1 MVPRAG
7 IEPATLSLEGSCSIQ
22 LSYRGMTPSVKGLRE
37 EYNIQAMKSQ
47 DHVSFIEKITTNI
60 GSFSSLIIHTIL
72 FAAILLIGA
81 LNILS
86 WDIVLLVL
94 TTGVSLEAIYL
105 AIFIQMSVNQQSQV
119 IKDVEQDVDEI
130 KVDVDEIQENVGEIQ
145 KDIDAIEEDV
155 DDIQEDDEEDSR
167 RDKEHQEVLNAM
179 SANLQKLLNDI
190 EKMKKS

>member
-1 MVPRAG
+1 MA
-7 IEPATLSLEGSCSIQ
+7 
-22 LSYRGMTPSVKGLRE
+22 PSVKGLGK
-37 EYNIQAMKSQ
+37 EYNIRAMKSQ
-47 DHVSFIEKITTNI
+47 DHISFIEKITTSI
-60 GSFSSLIIHTIL
+60 GSFSSLVLHTIL

-81 LNILS
+81 FHILS
-86 WDIVLLVL
+86 WDTVLLVL

-130 KVDVDEIQENVGEIQ
+130 KEDVDEIQEDVGEIQEDVDEIQ

-155 DDIQEDDEEDSR
+155 DDIQEDDEEDSK
-167 RDKEHQEVLNAM
+167 RDREHQAMLNAM
-179 SANLQKLLNDI
+179 SANLQKLLSDI

>member
-1 MVPRAG
+1 MR
-7 IEPATLSLEGSCSIQ
+7 T
-22 LSYRGMTPSVKGLRE
+22 
-37 EYNIQAMKSQ
+37 Q
-47 DHVSFIEKITTNI
+47 DHISFIEKITTNI
-60 GSFSSLIIHTIL
+60 GSFSSLVLHTIV
-72 FAAILLIGA
+72 FATILLIGVFH
-81 LNILS
+81 ILS
-86 WDIVLLVL
+86 WDTVLLVL

-130 KVDVDEIQENVGEIQ
+130 KEDVDEIQEDVGEIQEDVDEIQ

-167 RDKEHQEVLNAM
+167 RDKEHQETLAAM
-179 SANLQKLLNDI
+179 SVNLQKLLNDI

>member
-1 MVPRAG
+1 MA
-7 IEPATLSLEGSCSIQ
+7 
-22 LSYRGMTPSVKGLRE
+22 PSVKGLGE

-47 DHVSFIEKITTNI
+47 DHIPFIEKVTTNI
-60 GSFSSLIIHTIL
+60 GSFSSLVVHTIL
-72 FAAILLIGA
+72 FAAILLVGA

-130 KVDVDEIQENVGEIQ
+130 KVDVDEIQEDVGEIQEDVDEIQ

-155 DDIQEDDEEDSR
+155 DEIQEDDEEDSK
-167 RDKEHQEVLNAM
+167 RDKEHQEMLNTM
-179 SANLQKLLNDI
+179 STNLQKLLNDI

>member
-1 MVPRAG
+1 
-7 IEPATLSLEGSCSIQ
+7 
-22 LSYRGMTPSVKGLRE
+22 
-37 EYNIQAMKSQ
+37 MKSQ